1 MNTHWIDYT
10 PGTVAR
16 VTNKEPVDKR
26 LKQTISSDVNKLS
39 RIVVKFNDWLV
50 YGKKHRLPFGEKL
63 THLSFLFHTL

>member
-26 LKQTISSDVNKLS
+26 LKKTVNADVNKLS
-39 RIVVKFNDWLV
+39 RVVVKFNDWLTR
-50 YGKKHRLPFGEKL
+50 GKHRLPFGEKL
-63 THLSFLFHTL
+63 THLSFLLQTL